1 MVRRCLFSEGGG
13 GEKPAIKVVLELH
26 LSNGSSRFNT
36 GEGEAVQ

>member
-1 MVRRCLFSEGGG
+1 MVRRCLFSEGG
-13 GEKPAIKVVLELH
+13 EKKTAIKVVLELH